1 MALDDV
7 LWQIGWINMNKIAS
21 SVRHGTLTRI
31 KTVAIHERSEHR
43 QSSTLIN
50 PLFLTIFIY
59 LLPIDL
65 SGWMKQKSLRES
77 RFVDS
82 AVMPPLF
89 GFQAYS
95 RRTPM
100 RASVMY
106 ILLRTGMGFDVIRSW
121 RFAENWMKRKVFS
134 PFSPFLPIKFSAGPR
149 GEESKKIWADGNL
162 IMLWKTFPR
171 CDLYRWNR
179 INIPGVYDGTRPWIN
194 FLKKAAMNM
203 LSVDG
208 CHEFFRAS
216 IYIGWVVITRDCSS
230 CHVE

>member
-21 SVRHGTLTRI
+21 SVRHGTLSRI
-31 KTVAIHERSEHR
+31 KTVAIHKRSEHR

-89 GFQAYS
+89 GFQAYANASERNVYFITNGHGLWRHTELEICWKLNEAKSFFLPS
-95 RRTPM
+95 R
-100 RASVMY
+100 
-106 ILLRTGMGFDVIRSW
+106 LFL
-121 RFAENWMKRKVFS
+121 RKVLCRPS
-134 PFSPFLPIKFSAGPR
+134 R
-149 GEESKKIWADGNL
+149 GRK
-162 IMLWKTFPR
+162 
-171 CDLYRWNR
+171 
-179 INIPGVYDGTRPWIN
+179 
-194 FLKKAAMNM
+194 
-203 LSVDG
+203 
-208 CHEFFRAS
+208 
-216 IYIGWVVITRDCSS
+216 
-230 CHVE
+230 